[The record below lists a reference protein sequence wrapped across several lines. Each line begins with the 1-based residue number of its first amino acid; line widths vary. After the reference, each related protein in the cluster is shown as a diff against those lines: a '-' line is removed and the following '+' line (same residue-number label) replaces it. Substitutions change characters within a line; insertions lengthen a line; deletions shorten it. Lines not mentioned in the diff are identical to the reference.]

1 MYDLSRFTDAQKRD
15 YETALAEIRSGRKCS
30 HWMWYIFPQIQ
41 GLGRSQTAQFYA
53 IRDLGEAAAY
63 LNDPYLG
70 KNLMEISKALLE
82 IEGSSASQ
90 IFGSPDDMKLR
101 SSMTLFALAGQD
113 NQIFRDVLA
122 KYYHGEMD
130 ERTVKIVNAEK

>member
-1 MYDLSRFTDAQKRD
+1 MYDLSRFTNAQKHD
-15 YETALAEIRSGRKCS
+15 YETALAEIRSGRKRS

-70 KNLMEISKALLE
+70 KNLREISKALLE

-101 SSMTLFALAGQD
+101 SSMTLFTLASQD

-122 KYYHGEMD
+122 KYYHGKMD

>member
-15 YETALAEIRSGRKCS
+15 YETALAEIRSGRKRS

-53 IRDLGEAAAY
+53 IQDLGEAAAY

-70 KNLMEISKALLE
+70 KNLKEISKALLE

-101 SSMTLFALAGQD
+101 SSMTLFALATQD
-113 NQIFRDVLA
+113 NQVFRDVLT
-122 KYYHGEMD
+122 KYYHGKMD
-130 ERTVKIVNAEK
+130 ERTVKIVNSEK

>member
-1 MYDLSRFTDAQKRD
+1 MYDLSRFTNAQKRD
-15 YETALAEIRSGRKCS
+15 YETALAEIRSGRKRS

-53 IRDLGEAAAY
+53 IQDLGEAAAY

-70 KNLMEISKALLE
+70 KNLKEISKALLE

-101 SSMTLFALAGQD
+101 SSMTLFALATQD

-122 KYYHGEMD
+122 KYYHGKMD

>member
-1 MYDLSRFTDAQKRD
+1 MYDLSRFTNAQKHD
-15 YETALAEIRSGRKCS
+15 YETALAEIRSGRKRS

-70 KNLMEISKALLE
+70 KNIREISKALLE
-82 IEGSSASQ
+82 IEGSSASR

-101 SSMTLFALAGQD
+101 SSMTLFALASQD
-113 NQIFRDVLA
+113 NQVFRDVLA
-122 KYYHGEMD
+122 KYYHGKMD

>member
-1 MYDLSRFTDAQKRD
+1 MYDLSRFTNAQKHD
-15 YETALAEIRSGRKCS
+15 YETALAEIRSGRKRS

-70 KNLMEISKALLE
+70 KNLREISKALLE
-82 IEGSSASQ
+82 VEGSSASQ

-101 SSMTLFALAGQD
+101 SSMTLFALATQD

-122 KYYHGEMD
+122 KYYHGKMD

>member
-15 YETALAEIRSGRKCS
+15 YDTALAEIKSGRKRS

-41 GLGRSQTAQFYA
+41 GLGRSQTAQYYA
-53 IRDLGEAAAY
+53 IRDLGEAVAY

-70 KNLMEISKALLE
+70 KNLIEISQALLS

-101 SSMTLFALAGQD
+101 SSMTLFALAAQD
-113 NQIFRDVLA
+113 NQIFREVLA
-122 KYYHGEMD
+122 KYYHGKMD
-130 ERTVKIVNAEK
+130 ERTIKTINREK

>member
-15 YETALAEIRSGRKCS
+15 YETALAEIRSGRKRS

-53 IRDLGEAAAY
+53 IQDLGEAAAY

-70 KNLMEISKALLE
+70 KNLREISKALLE

-101 SSMTLFALAGQD
+101 SSMTLFALATQD
-113 NQIFRDVLA
+113 NQVFRDVLA
-122 KYYHGEMD
+122 KYYHGKMD

>member
-15 YETALAEIRSGRKCS
+15 YDTALAEIKSGRKRS

-41 GLGRSQTAQFYA
+41 GLGRSQTAQYYA
-53 IRDLGEAAAY
+53 IRDLGEAVAY

-70 KNLMEISKALLE
+70 KNLIEISQALLS

-90 IFGSPDDMKLR
+90 IDRKS
-101 SSMTLFALAGQD
+101 
-113 NQIFRDVLA
+113 V
-122 KYYHGEMD
+122 
-130 ERTVKIVNAEK
+130 V

>member
-1 MYDLSRFTDAQKRD
+1 MYDLSRFTNAQKHD
-15 YETALAEIRSGRKCS
+15 YETALAEIRSGRKRS

-70 KNLMEISKALLE
+70 KNLREISKALLE

-101 SSMTLFALAGQD
+101 SSMTLFALASQD
-113 NQIFRDVLA
+113 NQVFRDVLA
-122 KYYHGEMD
+122 KYYHGKMD

>member
-63 LNDPYLG
+63 LNDSYLG